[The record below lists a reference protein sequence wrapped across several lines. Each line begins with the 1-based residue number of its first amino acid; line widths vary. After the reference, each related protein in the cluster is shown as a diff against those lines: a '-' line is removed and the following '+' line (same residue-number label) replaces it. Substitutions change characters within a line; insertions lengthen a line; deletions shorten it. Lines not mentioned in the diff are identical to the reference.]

1 MPPLLYPLET
11 HVVPVVSSKYK
22 LYTALK
28 QPPASQRNRESAFPY
43 MSFPYFLWSII
54 THIYLP
60 WYRKTMTV
68 IFPMFQKRCSFF
80 FWLKCNT
87 SLLECF
93 LGGTFLNPQ
102 TDCCDFFTRFM
113 KQAYAR
119 QQADAQNQS
128 NKTDFICKNL
138 FEVKH
143 REVKAS
149 STKGYSLR
157 RSSCKRPKIT
167 SVFTIET

>member
-1 MPPLLYPLET
+1 MVQKNHDGNFSY
-11 HVVPVVSSKYK
+11 VSEGAPS
-22 LYTALK
+22 
-28 QPPASQRNRESAFPY
+28 
-43 MSFPYFLWSII
+43 
-54 THIYLP
+54 
-60 WYRKTMTV
+60 
-68 IFPMFQKRCSFF
+68 F

-128 NKTDFICKNL
+128 NK
-138 FEVKH
+138 
-143 REVKAS
+143 
-149 STKGYSLR
+149 
-157 RSSCKRPKIT
+157 
-167 SVFTIET
+167 